1 MESLSG
7 DGPLTAH
14 NTLPSAKDSTGHVI
28 QLENQLKSLMQV
40 TGATSPPDVLNRF
53 IVQKEA
59 TTRLNYLRTV
69 TEKEKWQLEKQRDEF
84 TSNLETLCFTVTKES
99 DVYGSTSFNPSN
111 LSNYPTYFLIF
122 VIFCVH
128 FRNQEYLEQLK
139 KNISEMRTKQF
150 QFLQDSD
157 RSKNVL
163 NSIKSTIIDLI
174 QKLND
179 MEPEPA
185 IDNIIMRAPNLMLL
199 QVLRV
204 FDALFHYSGQFDKKF
219 LNFCI
224 ARYLELSCKWA

>member
-1 MESLSG
+1 M
-7 DGPLTAH
+7 
-14 NTLPSAKDSTGHVI
+14 
-28 QLENQLKSLMQV
+28 
-40 TGATSPPDVLNRF
+40 
-53 IVQKEA
+53 
-59 TTRLNYLRTV
+59 
-69 TEKEKWQLEKQRDEF
+69 
-84 TSNLETLCFTVTKES
+84 
-99 DVYGSTSFNPSN
+99 
-111 LSNYPTYFLIF
+111 
-122 VIFCVH
+122 IFCVH